1 MRGRIYR
8 HQGTRGATWR
18 FVVDLPP
25 DPATGRRRQRRG
37 SGFRTRKDA
46 EAALNELLASVDGAP
61 LGRAAARQTIQEFFD
76 EWLTANKPPALSPT
90 TWKGYADL
98 ARNRVV
104 PRIGAV
110 RLEAL
115 APKILRDM
123 YTDLRE
129 HAVGRTNGRL
139 APQSILNT
147 YTFVNRVLE
156 EAVRL
161 RVLKENPNRLT
172 PRPKVPRT
180 EADVWSP
187 EEAAEFLA
195 RTTDDPL
202 WPAWLLLLTTGMR
215 RGEISGLRWRDVD
228 LDGGRVIVRQN
239 VVAAGYDVH
248 TKDPKTTGSH
258 RTVALD
264 AVTVEALRR
273 HRERVEQTLTALGG
287 TVEPTTKVFLSEVG
301 EELHPQSLTYRFRKA
316 AERAGLR
323 PISIKDGRHTSAT
336 VALAAKTHPKIVS
349 ERLGHA
355 DIRITLDTYSHAME
369 DLQREAA
376 EGISALLHP
385 VSKVNT
391 TRPRGR

>member
-1 MRGRIYR
+1 VRGRVYR
-8 HQGTRGATWR
+8 HEGARGATWR

-25 DPATGRRRQRRG
+25 DPATGRRRQQRG
-37 SGFRTRKDA
+37 SGFSTKREA
-46 EAALNELLASVDGAP
+46 EAALNELLAGVDGAP
-61 LGRAAARQTIQEFFD
+61 IGREAGRQTVRDFFD
-76 EWLTANKPPALSPT
+76 EWLAANKPPVLSPT

-98 ARNRVV
+98 ARNRVI

-115 APKILRDM
+115 TPKILRDL

-129 HAVGRTNGRL
+129 NGVGRTNGRL
-139 APQSILNT
+139 APQSVRNT

-156 EAVRL
+156 DAVRL
-161 RVLKENPNRLT
+161 RVLKENPNRLA
-172 PRPKVPRT
+172 PRPKVPKK

-187 EEAAEFLA
+187 QEAAEFIA
-195 RTTDDPL
+195 GTTDDPL

-215 RGEISGLRWRDVD
+215 RGEIVGLRWRDLD
-228 LDGGRVIVRQN
+228 LDDGRAIVRKN
-239 VVAAGYDVH
+239 TVAAGYDVH
-248 TKDPKTTGSH
+248 TKDPKTTSGR

-264 AVTVEALRR
+264 AVTVEALRQ
-273 HRERVEQTLTALGG
+273 HRDRMEQTLTALGG
-287 TVEPTTKVFLSEVG
+287 DVEPTTKVFLSEVG
-301 EELHPQSLTYRFRKA
+301 EELHPQSFTYRFQKA
-316 AERAGLR
+316 AQRAGLR
-323 PISIKDGRHTSAT
+323 PISIKDARHTSAT
-336 VALAAKTHPKIVS
+336 IALAAKTHPKIVS

-385 VSKVNT
+385 VQGPAAVDAE
-391 TRPRGR
+391 

>member
-1 MRGRIYR
+1 
-8 HQGTRGATWR
+8 
-18 FVVDLPP
+18 VP
-25 DPATGRRRQRRG
+25 RQR
-37 SGFRTRKDA
+37 
-46 EAALNELLASVDGAP
+46 DGAP
-61 LGRAAARQTIQEFFD
+61 LGRAVGRQTVHEFLD
-76 EWLTANKPPALSPT
+76 EWLTANKPPVLSPT

-98 ARNRVV
+98 ARNRVI

-115 APKILRDM
+115 TPKILRDF

-129 HAVGRTNGRL
+129 NGVGRNGRL
-139 APQSILNT
+139 APQSVRNT
-147 YTFVNRVLE
+147 CTFVNRVLE
-156 EAVRL
+156 DAVRL
-161 RVLKENPNRLT
+161 RVLKENPNRLA
-172 PRPKVPRT
+172 PRPKVPKT

-187 EEAAEFLA
+187 EEASEFIA

-215 RGEISGLRWRDVD
+215 RGEIVGLRWRDVD
-228 LDGGRVIVRQN
+228 LDGGRVVVRQN
-239 VVAAGYDVH
+239 VVAAGYEVH
-248 TKDPKTTGSH
+248 SKDPKTTGSR

-264 AVTVEALRR
+264 AITVEALREHRR
-273 HRERVEQTLTALGG
+273 HMEQTLTALGA

-301 EELHPQSLTYRFRKA
+301 GELHPQSFTYRFRKA

-323 PISIKDGRHTSAT
+323 PISVKDARHTSAT
-336 VALAAKTHPKIVS
+336 IALAAKTHPKIVS

-385 VSKVNT
+385 VTGPAGERS
-391 TRPRGR
+391 

>member
-1 MRGRIYR
+1 VRGRVYR
-8 HQGTRGATWR
+8 HEGARGSTWR

-25 DPATGRRRQRRG
+25 DPATGRRRQQRG
-37 SGFRTRKDA
+37 SGFSTKRDA
-46 EAALNELLASVDGAP
+46 EAALNEVLAGVHGVP
-61 LGRAAARQTIQEFFD
+61 LGRAAGRQTVQEFFD
-76 EWLTANKPPALSPT
+76 EWLAANKPPALSPT

-98 ARNRVV
+98 ARNRVI

-115 APKILRDM
+115 TPKILRDF

-129 HAVGRTNGRL
+129 NGVGRTNGRL
-139 APQSILNT
+139 APQSVRNT

-156 EAVRL
+156 DAVRL
-161 RVLKENPNRLT
+161 RVLKENPNRLA
-172 PRPKVPRT
+172 PRPKVPKK

-187 EEAAEFLA
+187 PEAAEFIA
-195 RTTDDPL
+195 GTTNDPL

-215 RGEISGLRWRDVD
+215 RGEIVGLRWRDLD
-228 LDGGRVIVRQN
+228 LDGGRAIVRKN
-239 VVAAGYDVH
+239 TVAAGYDVH
-248 TKDPKTTGSH
+248 TKDPKTTSGR

-264 AVTVEALRR
+264 AVTVEALRQ
-273 HRERVEQTLTALGG
+273 HRQRMEQTMTALGG

-301 EELHPQSLTYRFRKA
+301 EELHPQSFTYRFEKA

-323 PISIKDGRHTSAT
+323 PISIKDARHTSAT
-336 VALAAKTHPKIVS
+336 IALAAKTHPKIVS

-385 VSKVNT
+385 VQG
-391 TRPRGR
+391 PAAGDAG